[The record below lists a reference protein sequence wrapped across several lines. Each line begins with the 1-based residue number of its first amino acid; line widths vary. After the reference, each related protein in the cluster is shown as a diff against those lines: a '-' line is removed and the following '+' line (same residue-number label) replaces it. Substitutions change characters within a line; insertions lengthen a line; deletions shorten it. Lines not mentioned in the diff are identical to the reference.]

1 LKQDSRVLPG
11 GPLGILALM
20 FSGGMQRM
28 LANRHRDGQL
38 LNEIGDSNL
47 LTSCVHDDFPKYL
60 P

>member
-1 LKQDSRVLPG
+1 M
-11 GPLGILALM
+11 LALM